1 MHKSIDE
8 SLKRSKALVA
18 PEVLVGENH
27 YKVSVYMFGKRLVIR
42 TEAEFVS
49 PYQAIFSRVDEP
61 SILLTN
67 VLDLHDFFESHFGD

>member
-27 YKVSVYMFGKRLVIR
+27 YKVSVYMYWQKAG
-42 TEAEFVS
+42 
-49 PYQAIFSRVDEP
+49 YM
-61 SILLTN
+61 
-67 VLDLHDFFESHFGD
+67 H